1 MLADSTPRPTVM
13 SRPEEE
19 RYTDLLRHLA
29 APSAIDPA
37 GLAES
42 LREVERLHSMGH
54 VTPAQLQDARH
65 AYAATVEREPRQGAP
80 RSPESRAAER

>member
-1 MLADSTPRPTVM
+1 MA
-13 SRPEEE
+13 RPEEE

-29 APSAIDPA
+29 APSTIDA
-37 GLAES
+37 DGLAQS

-54 VTPAQLQDARH
+54 VTLAQLDAARA

-80 RSPESRAAER
+80 RSPETRAEERS